1 MVSKSWQ
8 LHGILFSYFSY
19 SFLFFCYFVEL
30 GIWSFKIVLTDNSI
44 YKN

>member
-1 MVSKSWQ
+1 MEYFNHTF
-8 LHGILFSYFSY
+8 LILFFS
-19 SFLFFCYFVEL
+19 YFVEL

>member
-8 LHGILFSYFSY
+8 FHGILFSYFS
-19 SFLFFCYFVEL
+19 YFVEL